1 MIHVFKGCKQEDMPP
16 HIYASGQIAY
26 RDMLNSRRDQSLIMM
41 GRSGSGKSVCA
52 KHILSYLTLA
62 AGSVNNVL
70 TGKGNNSQG
79 YGHWHKYILYYS
91 VMNLQLILYL
101 FLTYVLKS
109 TTMDFIFNLSYYW
122 Y

>member
-70 TGKGNNSQG
+70 TGKGNYSQG
-79 YGHWHKYILYYS
+79 CGHWHKYYS
-91 VMNLQLILYL
+91 VMNLQLILYV
-101 FLTYVLKS
+101 FLPYVLKS
-109 TTMDFIFNLSYYW
+109 TTIDFIFNLSYYW

>member
-1 MIHVFKGCKQEDMPP
+1 MLIHATLDGFFFPVQVIHVFKGCKQEDMPP

-70 TGKGNNSQG
+70 TGTG
-79 YGHWHKYILYYS
+79 
-91 VMNLQLILYL
+91 
-101 FLTYVLKS
+101 
-109 TTMDFIFNLSYYW
+109 TTHRAVVIDISMIV
-122 Y
+122 

>member
-62 AGSVNNVL
+62 AGSVNNIL

-79 YGHWHKYILYYS
+79 CGHWHIKYYS
-91 VMNLQLILYL
+91 VMNLQLILYV
-101 FLTYVLKS
+101 FLPYVLKS
-109 TTMDFIFNLSYYW
+109 TTIDFIFNLSYYW

>member
-62 AGSVNNVL
+62 AGSVNNIL

-79 YGHWHKYILYYS
+79 CGHWHKYYS
-91 VMNLQLILYL
+91 VMNLQLILYV
-101 FLTYVLKS
+101 FLPYVFKS